1 MNAVNRIDAFGYGC
15 GAVPFSPNLS
25 FTRHCLSKAGAWER
39 GIRAFYLGKVEQMG
53 VELMASGEKLG
64 ASLEGNAGLCVR
76 SSHGRRGDQKEMDLG
91 SMSDS
96 IRLR

>member
-1 MNAVNRIDAFGYGC
+1 
-15 GAVPFSPNLS
+15 
-25 FTRHCLSKAGAWER
+25 
-39 GIRAFYLGKVEQMG
+39 MG
-53 VELMASGEKLG
+53 VELMASGEKLW
-64 ASLEGNAGLCVR
+64 ASLKGNICVR